1 MLALLFSACYTK
13 GTFKGKRYKT
23 MTKEISIEMVKKY
36 NEIVKATIGTK
47 AYEQVA
53 LYHEF
58 KTDEGKWESTSSYG
72 YKYPISLWDDGMRF
86 YLKSI
91 SGRRWLYMDL
101 DGEIADRYLLED
113 CKIARLFFCEE
124 V

>member
-1 MLALLFSACYTK
+1 MA
-13 GTFKGKRYKT
+13 
-23 MTKEISIEMVKKY
+23 KEISIEKINKY

-58 KTDEGKWESTSSYG
+58 KTDEGRWESASAYG
-72 YKYPISLWDDGMRF
+72 YRYAISTWEDGMRF
-86 YLKSI
+86 YLKTVC
-91 SGRRWLYMDL
+91 GKRWLYMDL

-113 CKIARLFFCEE
+113 CKMARLFFDEE
-124 V
+124 A